1 MNTTK
6 SEFNKRL
13 AEINTYFDT
22 LSMIDKGK
30 CRIVC
35 QDIQGKEEE
44 RLIDPDLSR
53 ILKANGFILLY
64 NLIEA
69 TVRKSIDAIL
79 NMVRNDGLTYGDL
92 SDKLKTLWINQEV
105 KGKGANSIG
114 QKVKEMAEDILNNK
128 ILLLTHECVNISGN
142 IDAQK
147 VRDIARS
154 VGYNEPKDGAALKT
168 IKDKRNHLAHGEYTF
183 AEIGKDFSVN
193 ELMKYKDETEKFLHS
208 VLDNVERYINDK
220 KYKIARYV

>member
-13 AEINTYFDT
+13 TEINTYFTT
-22 LSMIDKGK
+22 LSLLDKGK

-35 QDIQGKEEE
+35 HDIQGNEEE

-69 TVRKSIDAIL
+69 TVRKSIEAIL
-79 NMVRNDGLTYGDL
+79 NTVRNEGLTYGDL

-105 KGKGANSIG
+105 KSKSANSIG
-114 QKVKEMAEDILNNK
+114 LKVKEMAEDILNNK

-147 VRDIARS
+147 VRDIARR
-154 VGYNEPKDGAALKT
+154 VGYNEPKDGAVLKT

-193 ELMKYKDETEKFLHS
+193 DLMKYKEETEKYLHS

-220 KYKIARYV
+220 KYKIA

>member
-79 NMVRNDGLTYGDL
+79 NMVRNEGLTYGDL

-147 VRDIARS
+147 VRDIARR
-154 VGYNEPKDGAALKT
+154 VGYNEPKDGAVLKT

-193 ELMKYKDETEKFLHS
+193 ELMKYKDETERFLHS

-220 KYKIARYV
+220 KYKMA